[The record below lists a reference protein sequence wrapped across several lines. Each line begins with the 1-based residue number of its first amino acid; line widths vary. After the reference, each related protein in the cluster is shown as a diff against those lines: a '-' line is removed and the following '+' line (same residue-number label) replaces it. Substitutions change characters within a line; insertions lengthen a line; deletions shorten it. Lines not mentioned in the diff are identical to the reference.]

1 MSVAPETEAARPD
14 IPEPAFFITGAGHE
28 AFAAAPTM
36 VFSAGVSDP
45 TGHEIQTIAL
55 SAQVMIDP
63 ARRGYDSATRVRLT
77 ELFGPPASWTPS
89 TQGLVWAR
97 VATVVP
103 AFTGSAQFAMEIP
116 CTYDL
121 EVAAAKYLYALADGE
136 VPLSFHFS
144 GTVFYRGPDGR
155 LQVTPVPWT
164 STARFAMPIA
174 AWRAMIAACEVAP
187 PPAMTSAATMNSPP
201 PISRARAIPPTIER
215 ARCRRLEDLVPTG
228 AFCAIATPSQK
239 LPILMD

>member
-155 LQVTPVPWT
+155 LQVTPLPWT

-174 AWRAMIAACEVAP
+174 AWRAMIAAHYPGGGWIRLSE
-187 PPAMTSAATMNSPP
+187 TTLAALQER
-201 PISRARAIPPTIER
+201 RAGRGLPSFDACI
-215 ARCRRLEDLVPTG
+215 AALLEQEGPHVG
-228 AFCAIATPSQK
+228 
-239 LPILMD
+239 